1 MKGTIKMVEVIA
13 ILNVRSEC
21 AAEAEKCLLPL
32 IEGSRMDAGNIFYH
46 CNAVEGKAGSWIF
59 HEQWE
64 NQEVLD
70 SHMKQPHFVAFGDAI
85 APMIV
90 GDLQVFVLGKPVA

>member
-1 MKGTIKMVEVIA
+1 MVEVIA

-21 AAEAEKCLLPL
+21 AADAEKLLLPL

-46 CNAVEGKAGSWIF
+46 CNAVEGKVGSWVF

-64 NQEVLD
+64 SQEMLD
-70 SHMKQPHFVAFGDAI
+70 SHMKQPHFIAFGEAVG
-85 APMIV
+85 PMVV
-90 GDLQVFVLGKPVA
+90 GDLQVFVMGKPVA